1 MQQPSTFVARA
12 VFCLLLL
19 ACAAPSR
26 AQDRTPPPL
35 PTPPDAPGN
44 PTSLAERCQ
53 REDFSTLFTCTF
65 IDVRHLARRD
75 SLVWLG
81 VGGAVSAGS
90 LPVDHRVANAL
101 EDPDRGVPVEIGD
114 HLGEAGLQ
122 FGAPALMYAVARA
135 AGRPEM
141 GHLSIALLRAQ
152 VVNGIVTR
160 SLKFFPRARPYQEHA
175 RPGRGSF
182 PSGHASGAF
191 ATATVLHD
199 RFGWRAGVPAYA
211 VAGFIGAT
219 RLQNMHYLSDVAF
232 GAGLGIASGLA
243 VKVSPGRT
251 AVTPIVGPGVAGV
264 SVSITRNASR

>member
-1 MQQPSTFVARA
+1 MQQPSTFLARA
-12 VFCLLLL
+12 FFCLLVL
-19 ACAAPSR
+19 ACAAPSL
-26 AQDRTPPPL
+26 AQDATPHPVPP
-35 PTPPDAPGN
+35 PPDAPGN
-44 PTSLAERCQ
+44 AISLAERCQ
-53 REDFSTLFTCTF
+53 RQNFSTLFTCTW
-65 IDVRHLARRD
+65 IDVRHLARHD

-81 VGGAVSAGS
+81 VGSAVSAGS
-90 LPVDHRVANAL
+90 LSMDHRVADAL
-101 EDPDRGVPVEIGD
+101 KDPDRSVPVEIGD

-122 FGAPALMYAVARA
+122 FGVPAVMYAVSRA
-135 AGRPEM
+135 VGHHEM
-141 GHLSIALLRAQ
+141 GQLSIALLRAQ

-175 RPGRGSF
+175 RAGRGSF

-191 ATATVLHD
+191 ATATLLHD
-199 RFGWRAGVPAYA
+199 RFGWRAGVPAYT

-243 VKVSPGRT
+243 LKVSPGRT

-264 SVSITRNASR
+264 SVSITRNDPR